1 MEYKNTNEA
10 GVISKRSLNIIA
22 ILAFILGCLYYLLCR
37 TPLIS
42 ILQWLIPRIF
52 ELIIAHI
59 RGLSI
64 PLCSSLPIGI
74 QDALP
79 DGLWSFTYATLIA
92 NLWFSHGSWVAYFW
106 LGTIPPVCVGYEM
119 LQIGGIIPGSFS
131 WIDLHFSLLGM
142 ALGILLVVLPGSI
155 KR

>member
-1 MEYKNTNEA
+1 ML
-10 GVISKRSLNIIA
+10 SKRSLNIIA

-42 ILQWLIPRIF
+42 LLQRLIPRIF
-52 ELIIAHI
+52 EFIIAQI
-59 RGLSI
+59 RGLTI

-79 DGLWSFTYATLIA
+79 DGLWSFAYATVMT
-92 NLWFSHGSWVAYFW
+92 NLWIGHGGWVTYFW
-106 LGTIPPVCVGYEM
+106 LGTIPLVCVGYEI
-119 LQIGGIIPGSFS
+119 LQIAGITPGSFS
-131 WIDLHFSLLGM
+131 WIDLHFSLLGT